1 MCALQIRCPT
11 KEGVVK
17 HLRTCLEEKSDQ
29 LKKYKEGV
37 KPLSQE
43 VKALTEQVKKLEGS
57 THRAKE
63 LMDANAILTAEVT
76 SLRES
81 LNWAKA
87 DAVEEYKDLQPFFNL
102 LGFQYDEGFEDFRKQ
117 VVAFFPNMNFSS
129 IQIKLTVPPILKPN
143 DEVVKVDVEGDTP
156 ENTVTPQVVE
166 GGGQPQVEEA
176 TINVDNANPVAQ
188 KKFVVFVFLSF
199 LEIVSLI

>member
-1 MCALQIRCPT
+1 MKT
-11 KEGVVK
+11 
-17 HLRTCLEEKSDQ
+17 
-29 LKKYKEGV
+29 
-37 KPLSQE
+37 LSQE

-81 LNWAKA
+81 LDRAKA
-87 DAVEEYKDLQPFFNL
+87 DVVEEYKDLQPFFNL
-102 LGFQYDEGFEDFRKQ
+102 LGSQYDEGFEDFRKQ

-129 IQIKLTVPPILKPN
+129 IQIKLTVPPILKSN

-156 ENTVTPQVVE
+156 ENTVTP
-166 GGGQPQVEEA
+166 
-176 TINVDNANPVAQ
+176 
-188 KKFVVFVFLSF
+188 
-199 LEIVSLI
+199 